1 MTRSGWRLEKN
12 PLVASRVI
20 NGEVLLVPVRQSGP
34 EIRKAYRL
42 RDPVSVRIWEL
53 LDGQRTI
60 PQIHGRLCQE
70 FDTTALQA
78 KKDLRRF
85 LRELTQLGALRARKG
100 TAS

>member
-20 NGEVLLVPVRQSGP
+20 NGEVVLVPVRQSGP

-53 LDGQRTI
+53 LDGRRTV
-60 PQIHGRLCQE
+60 PQIQSRLCQE
-70 FDTTALQA
+70 FDTDAQQA
-78 KKDLRRF
+78 QQDLHKF
-85 LRELTQLGALRARKG
+85 LRELTRIGALRARKRA
-100 TAS
+100 AS